1 VSPTGSSTTFTL
13 LGTVSQT
20 SNAPTVEVTSP
31 EKSNASQAS
40 PYPEEKEQAKVAP
53 TEKEEAT

>member
-1 VSPTGSSTTFTL
+1 VSPTGSSTT
-13 LGTVSQT
+13 
-20 SNAPTVEVTSP
+20 NAPTVEVTSP